1 VEREEIHVSE
11 ESRLVCAAFG
21 LDPLVTISE
30 GTLLITCRPNSSGRV
45 LDRLAAKGIEA
56 FKIGRVEKGNS
67 KLRIS
72 GDGPTRTYVPPKF
85 DPYWEVYARGVKEG
99 WK

>member
-1 VEREEIHVSE
+1 MIHVSE

-30 GTLLITCRPNSSGRV
+30 GTLLIACRPDRSREV
-45 LDRLAAKGIEA
+45 LERLAAKKIDG
-56 FKIGRVEKGNS
+56 FKIGGAGGGGA

-72 GDGPTRTYVPPKF
+72 ERGSTRTYVPPKF
-85 DPYWEVYARGVKEG
+85 DPYWDVYARGVKKG